1 MQNWI
6 FIAISSMFTLLEV
19 HFLEI
24 GDECPLAA
32 FEPCKK
38 GLICKKKDNEK
49 IGICSRKDPG
59 KDNS

>member
-1 MQNWI
+1 MGYFKI
-6 FIAISSMFTLLEV
+6 V
-19 HFLEI
+19 YFLEI
-24 GDECPLAA
+24 GDECPLRAR
-32 FEPCKK
+32 EPCKK